1 MCGYPVNN
9 AFYMP
14 PFFIV
19 PLCTI
24 FILFGVC
31 RGNICAARRCS
42 CIILTVVFAIVVAV
56 AVIAATDAAAAM
68 FAAGAAADT
77 LATGTSATARRS

>member
-19 PLCTI
+19 HLCTI

-31 RGNICAARRCS
+31 RCSICAARRCS
-42 CIILTVVFAIVVAV
+42 CIILTVVFAIVAVVVV
-56 AVIAATDAAAAM
+56 AVIA
-68 FAAGAAADT
+68 AAGAAADT
-77 LATGTSATARRS
+77 LATGTSPTARRS